1 MHILIKFILLG
12 GAGLFLAFLIGSGA
26 IGYLLVSN
34 NSPAPNISP
43 ATLPRWEELPKFSRE
58 LVIPAI
64 AIIAAVWVLVGESPS
79 TKVEQKKGRNKKRF
93 EED

>member
-34 NSPAPNISP
+34 NPAPNISP

-64 AIIAAVWVLVGESPS
+64 AIIAAVWVLVGKSPS

>member
-1 MHILIKFILLG
+1 MQLIQFLLL
-12 GAGLFLAFLIGSGA
+12 AGVTLLLIIFFASGA
-26 IGYLLVSN
+26 IGYFFHSLSN
-34 NSPAPNISP
+34 NPAPNISP

-79 TKVEQKKGRNKKRF
+79 AKVEQKKGRNKKRF
-93 EED
+93 DED

>member
-12 GAGLFLAFLIGSGA
+12 GAGLFLAFLISSGA

-34 NSPAPNISP
+34 NPAPNISP

-79 TKVEQKKGRNKKRF
+79 AKVEQKKGRHKKRF

>member
-1 MHILIKFILLG
+1 MYILIKFILLG
-12 GAGLFLAFLIGSGA
+12 GVGLFLAFLIGSGA

-34 NSPAPNISP
+34 NPAPNISP

-79 TKVEQKKGRNKKRF
+79 AKVEQKKGRNKKRF
-93 EED
+93 NED

>member
-12 GAGLFLAFLIGSGA
+12 GAGLFLAFLISSGA

-34 NSPAPNISP
+34 NPAPNISP

-93 EED
+93 NED

>member
-26 IGYLLVSN
+26 IGYLLTSSN
-34 NSPAPNISP
+34 PAPNISS
-43 ATLPRWEELPKFSRE
+43 ATLPRWEELPKFFRE
-58 LVIPAI
+58 LVILAI

-79 TKVEQKKGRNKKRF
+79 AKVEQKKGRNRKRF
-93 EED
+93 NED

>member
-34 NSPAPNISP
+34 NPAPNISP

-93 EED
+93 NED

>member
-1 MHILIKFILLG
+1 MQLIQF
-12 GAGLFLAFLIGSGA
+12 LFLAGVTLLLIIFFASGA
-26 IGYLLVSN
+26 IGYFFHLLSN
-34 NSPAPNISP
+34 NPAPNISP
-43 ATLPRWEELPKFSRE
+43 TLPRWEGLPKFSRE

-93 EED
+93 DED